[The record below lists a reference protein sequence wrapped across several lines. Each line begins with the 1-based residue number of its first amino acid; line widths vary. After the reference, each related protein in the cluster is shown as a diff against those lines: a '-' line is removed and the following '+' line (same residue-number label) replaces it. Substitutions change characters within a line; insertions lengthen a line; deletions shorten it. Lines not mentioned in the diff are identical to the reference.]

1 MSTLAFQFNDMVD
14 KIYSLPLEDK
24 MELKNLLEHSISEE
38 RRNEILANF
47 KKSKEE
53 HQSGKLKFSSELDE
67 LKNML

>member
-24 MELKNLLEHSISEE
+24 MELKNLLEHNISEE

-47 KKSKEE
+47 KKSKED
-53 HQSGKLKFSSELDE
+53 HQLGKLKFSSELDE